1 MNPHST
7 IQHFTPCAT
16 LAALGL
22 KLQSLGLFSAVE
34 ELVHI
39 PQKVIKHK
47 PVEKLYDAFISIL
60 AGAHG
65 LCEVNTRL
73 RSDPALQRA
82 FGRSSCAEQS
92 VVQRTLDACTE
103 ENVAEM
109 RQALDSIFR
118 AHSQASRH
126 SYRAEF
132 LLLDVDM
139 TGMPCGPKA
148 ELSAKG
154 YFAKAGIRYG
164 RQLGRVVATRYEE
177 VVTDLLFGGGVQL
190 NRALRPL
197 VTAAEQTLETS
208 YSRRQR
214 TVLRI
219 DAGGGA
225 LDDVNWCLARGYQ
238 VHCKD
243 VSSKRAEAWAATV
256 QEWFDDPHHPGRQM
270 GWLVPE
276 ESLDYVRPVRRL
288 AIRWHKRNGQTR
300 HTILISTLE
309 PGDVLRLLGRPARD
323 VYEPELVALCYA
335 EFYDQRGGAI
345 EIEIKEDKQGF
356 GMTKRRKKRSAA
368 QAMVTLL
375 NQLAHNVLVWARR
388 WLSESVPKL
397 SRYGVL
403 RLVRDLL
410 HVSGI
415 VEMHRRS
422 DSVKRIVLNRAAP
435 LVRGFLAALRQLLA
449 PRKVVLILREI

>member
-1 MNPHST
+1 MPAHNTIRHYTPH
-7 IQHFTPCAT
+7 AT

-22 KLQSLGLFSAVE
+22 KLQSLKLFSAVE

-39 PQKVIKHK
+39 PQKVIKHQ
-47 PVEKLYDAFISIL
+47 PFEKLYDAFIAIL

-65 LCEVNTRL
+65 LSEVNTRL

-82 FGRSSCAEQS
+82 FGRQSCAEQS
-92 VVQRTLDACTE
+92 VVQRTLDACTA
-103 ENVAEM
+103 ENVTQM
-109 RQALDSIFR
+109 RRALDSIFR
-118 AHSQASRH
+118 AHSQAFRH
-126 SYRAEF
+126 GYRAEF

-154 YFAKAGIRYG
+154 YFAQAGIRYG

-177 VVTDLLFGGGVQL
+177 VLTDRLFGGGVQL

-197 VTAAEQTLETS
+197 VAAAEQTLKSS
-208 YSRRQR
+208 YYRRQR

-219 DAGGGA
+219 DAGGGS

-288 AIRWHKRNGQTR
+288 AIRWPKRNGQIG

-309 PGDVLRLLGRPARD
+309 PRDVLRLLGRPERD
-323 VYEPELVALCYA
+323 VCEPELVTLAYA
-335 EFYDQRGGAI
+335 EFYDKRGGAI

-356 GMTKRRKKRSAA
+356 GMTKRRKKRGAA
-368 QAMVTLL
+368 QEMVVLL
-375 NQLAHNVLVWARR
+375 NQLAHNVLVWAKL
-388 WLSESVPKL
+388 WLSELAPKL

-410 HVSGI
+410 SVSGM
-415 VEMHRRS
+415 VEFNERKNK
-422 DSVKRIVLNRAAP
+422 VKRIVLNRAAP
-435 LVRGFLAALRQLLA
+435 LVRGLLAALRELLL
-449 PRKVVLILREI
+449 PQKVVLILREI

>member
-1 MNPHST
+1 MSPHST
-7 IQHFTPCAT
+7 TRHYTPHAT

-22 KLQSLGLFSAVE
+22 KLQSLKLFSAVE

-39 PQKVIKHK
+39 PQKIIKHK

-65 LCEVNTRL
+65 LSEVNTRL

-82 FGRSSCAEQS
+82 FGRQSCAEQS
-92 VVQRTLDACTE
+92 AVQRTLDACTA
-103 ENVAEM
+103 ENVTQM
-109 RQALDSIFR
+109 RQALDTIFR
-118 AHSQASRH
+118 AHSQAFRH
-126 SYRAEF
+126 RYRAEF

-154 YFAKAGIRYG
+154 YFADAGIRYG

-177 VVTDLLFGGGVQL
+177 IVTDLIFSGGVQL

-197 VTAAEQTLETS
+197 VTAAEQTLESS

-214 TVLRI
+214 TILRV
-219 DAGGGA
+219 DAGGGS

-243 VSSKRAEAWAATV
+243 VSSRRAEAWAATV
-256 QEWFDDPHHPGRQM
+256 QEWFDDPHHPGRQL

-309 PGDVLRLLGRPARD
+309 PGDVLRLLGRPERD
-323 VYEPELVALCYA
+323 VSEPELVALCYA
-335 EFYDQRGGAI
+335 EFYDKRGGAI

-356 GMTKRRKKRSAA
+356 GMTKRRKKRGAA

-375 NQLAHNVLVWARR
+375 NQLAHNALVWARR
-388 WLSESVPKL
+388 WLSELAPKL

-415 VEMHRRS
+415 VEINCGYHQHRFNA
-422 DSVKRIVLNRAAP
+422 K
-435 LVRGFLAALRQLLA
+435 LRHE
-449 PRKVVLILREI
+449 RR

>member
-1 MNPHST
+1 MSPHST
-7 IQHFTPCAT
+7 VQHYTPHAT

-22 KLQSLGLFSAVE
+22 KLQSLQLFSAVE
-34 ELVHI
+34 QTVKI
-39 PQKVIKHK
+39 RQKSIKHK
-47 PVEKLYDAFISIL
+47 PVEKLYDAFVTIL

-65 LCEVNTRL
+65 LSEVNTRL
-73 RSDPALQRA
+73 RSDLALQRA
-82 FGRSSCAEQS
+82 FGRTNCAEQS

-103 ENVAEM
+103 ENVAQM
-109 RQALDSIFR
+109 QQALDTIFR

-154 YFAKAGIRYG
+154 YFADAGIRYG
-164 RQLGRVVATRYEE
+164 RQLGRVVATHYEE
-177 VVTDLLFGGGVQL
+177 IVTDRLFGGGVQL

-197 VTAAEQTLETS
+197 VAAAEQTLESS
-208 YSRRQR
+208 YYRRQR

-219 DAGGGA
+219 DAGGGS

-256 QEWFDDPHHPGRQM
+256 REWFDDPQHPGRQL

-276 ESLDYVRPVRRL
+276 ESLDYVKPVRRL
-288 AIRWHKRNGQTR
+288 AIRWQKRNGQVR
-300 HTILISTLE
+300 HAILISTLE
-309 PGDVLRLLGRPARD
+309 PADVLRLLGRPAHD
-323 VYEPELVALCYA
+323 VHEPGLGALAYA
-335 EFYDQRGGAI
+335 EFYDRRGGAV

-356 GMTKRRKKRSAA
+356 GMTKRRKKRGAA
-368 QAMVTLL
+368 QAMVVLL

-388 WLSESVPKL
+388 WLSASAPKL

-403 RLVRDLL
+403 RFVRDLL
-410 HVSGI
+410 RVSGM
-415 VEMHRRS
+415 VEFNERRNK
-422 DSVKRIVLNRAAP
+422 VKRIVLNRAAP
-435 LVRGFLAALRQLLA
+435 LVRGLLAALREMLL
-449 PRKVVLILREI
+449 PQKVALILREI

>member
-1 MNPHST
+1 MSPHST
-7 IQHFTPCAT
+7 SQHYTPHAT

-22 KLQSLGLFSAVE
+22 KLQSLKLFSAVE
-34 ELVHI
+34 QTVKI
-39 PQKVIKHK
+39 RQKSIKHK
-47 PVEKLYDAFISIL
+47 PAEKLYDTFVTIL

-65 LCEVNTRL
+65 LSEVNTRL

-82 FGRSSCAEQS
+82 FGRTDCAEQS

-103 ENVAEM
+103 ENVAQM
-109 RQALDSIFR
+109 QQALDTIFR
-118 AHSQASRH
+118 AHSQACRH

-154 YFAKAGIRYG
+154 YFADSGIRYG

-177 VVTDLLFGGGVQL
+177 VVTDRLFGGGVQL

-197 VTAAEQTLETS
+197 VAAAEQTLASS
-208 YSRRQR
+208 YYRRQR

-219 DAGGGA
+219 DAGGGS

-256 QEWFDDPHHPGRQM
+256 REWFSDPQHPGRQM

-276 ESLDYVRPVRRL
+276 ESLDYVRRVRRL
-288 AIRWHKRNGQTR
+288 AIRWQKRNGQVR
-300 HTILISTLE
+300 HAILISTLE
-309 PGDVLRLLGRPARD
+309 PGDVFRLLGRPERD
-323 VYEPELVALCYA
+323 LSEPQLVALAYA
-335 EFYDQRGGAI
+335 EFYDKRGGAI

-356 GMTKRRKKRSAA
+356 GMTKRRKKRGAA
-368 QAMVTLL
+368 QAMVVLL

-388 WLSESVPKL
+388 WLSELAPQL
-397 SRYGVL
+397 SHYGVL

-410 HVSGI
+410 HVSGM
-415 VEMHRRS
+415 VEFNERRNK
-422 DSVKRIVLNRAAP
+422 VKRIVLNRAAP
-435 LVRGFLAALRQLLA
+435 LVRGLLAALRELLL
-449 PRKVVLILREI
+449 PQKVVLILREI

>member
-1 MNPHST
+1 MRPQST
-7 IQHFTPCAT
+7 IQHFTPQAT

-22 KLQSLGLFSAVE
+22 KLQSLKLFSAVE
-34 ELVHI
+34 QMVKI
-39 PQKVIKHK
+39 KQKSIKHT

-65 LCEVNTRL
+65 LSEVNTRL
-73 RSDPALQRA
+73 RSDSALQRS
-82 FGRSSCAEQS
+82 FGLQSCAEQS

-103 ENVAEM
+103 ENVTQM
-109 RQALDSIFR
+109 QQALDRIFLV
-118 AHSQASRH
+118 HSQAFGHR
-126 SYRAEF
+126 YRAEF

-154 YFAKAGIRYG
+154 YFAQAGIRHG

-177 VVTDLLFGGGVQL
+177 IVTDRLFGGGVQL

-197 VTAAEQTLETS
+197 VMAAEQTLESS
-208 YSRRQR
+208 YYRRQR
-214 TVLRI
+214 TVLRV
-219 DAGGGA
+219 DAGGGS

-243 VSSKRAEAWAATV
+243 VSSRRAEAWATTV
-256 QEWFDDPHHPGRQM
+256 REWFDDPHHPGRQL

-276 ESLDYVRPVRRL
+276 ESIDYVKPVRRL
-288 AIRWHKRNGQTR
+288 AIRWPKRNGQTR

-309 PGDVLRLLGRPARD
+309 PRDVLRLLGRPERD
-323 VYEPELVALCYA
+323 VSEPELVAFAYA

-356 GMTKRRKKRSAA
+356 GMTKRRKKRGAA
-368 QAMVTLL
+368 QAMVVLL

-388 WLSESVPKL
+388 WLSALAPKL

-415 VEMHRRS
+415 IEMNKRRNL
-422 DSVKRIVLNRAAP
+422 VKRIVLNRAAP
-435 LVRGFLAALRQLLA
+435 LVRGFPDALRELLL
-449 PRKVVLILREI
+449 PQKVELILRKI

>member
-1 MNPHST
+1 MSPHST
-7 IQHFTPCAT
+7 IQHFTPYAT

-22 KLQSLGLFSAVE
+22 KLQALKLFSAVE
-34 ELVHI
+34 QAVKI
-39 PQKVIKHK
+39 KQKSIKHK
-47 PVEKLYDAFISIL
+47 PAEKLYDAFISIL

-65 LCEVNTRL
+65 LSEVNTRL

-82 FGRSSCAEQS
+82 FGRQSCAEQS
-92 VVQRTLDACTE
+92 AVQRTLDACTE
-103 ENVAEM
+103 ENVTRM
-109 RQALDSIFR
+109 QQALDRIFR

-139 TGMPCGPKA
+139 TGMPCGPQA

-154 YFAKAGIRYG
+154 YFADAGIRYG
-164 RQLGRVVATRYEE
+164 RQLGRVIATRYEE
-177 VVTDLLFGGGVQL
+177 VVTDRLFGGGVQL

-197 VTAAEQTLETS
+197 IEAAEQTLESS
-208 YSRRQR
+208 YYRRQR

-219 DAGGGA
+219 DAGGGS

-243 VSSKRAEAWAATV
+243 VSSKRAEAWATTV
-256 QEWFDDPHHPGRQM
+256 QEWFDDPQHPGRQM

-288 AIRWHKRNGQTR
+288 AIRWPKRNGQIR

-309 PGDVLRLLGRPARD
+309 PRDVLRLLGRPGRD
-323 VYEPELVALCYA
+323 MYEPELVAPAYA
-335 EFYDQRGGAI
+335 EFYDKRGGAI

-356 GMTKRRKKRSAA
+356 GMTKRRKKRGPA

-375 NQLAHNVLVWARR
+375 NQLAHNVLVRARR
-388 WLSESVPKL
+388 WLSALAPKL

-410 HVSGI
+410 HVGGI
-415 VEMHRRS
+415 VEMHKQRN
-422 DSVKRIVLNRAAP
+422 SVKRIVLNRAAP
-435 LVRGFLAALRQLLA
+435 LVHGFLAPLRELLA
-449 PRKVVLILREI
+449 PQKVE

>member
-1 MNPHST
+1 MHPQHT
-7 IQHFTPCAT
+7 IQHFTPHAT

-22 KLQSLGLFSAVE
+22 KLQSLKLFSAVE
-34 ELVHI
+34 QTVKI
-39 PQKVIKHK
+39 KQKSIKHT

-65 LCEVNTRL
+65 LSEVNTRL

-82 FGRSSCAEQS
+82 FGRLSCAEQS
-92 VVQRTLDACTE
+92 VVQRTLDACTA
-103 ENVAEM
+103 ENVAQTQ
-109 RQALDSIFR
+109 QALDIIFR

-126 SYRAEF
+126 SYRAEL

-139 TGMPCGPKA
+139 TGLPCGPKA

-154 YFAKAGIRYG
+154 YFARAGIRYG

-177 VVTDLLFGGGVQL
+177 VVTDRLFGGGVQL

-197 VTAAEQTLETS
+197 VTVAEQTLESS
-208 YSRRQR
+208 YYRRQR

-219 DAGGGA
+219 DAGGGS

-256 QEWFDDPHHPGRQM
+256 REWFDDPQHTGRQM
-270 GWLVPE
+270 GWLIPE

-288 AIRWHKRNGQTR
+288 AIRWPKRNGQTG

-309 PGDVLRLLGRPARD
+309 PGDVLRLLGRPERELS
-323 VYEPELVALCYA
+323 EPELVALCYA
-335 EFYDQRGGAI
+335 EFYDKRGGAI

-356 GMTKRRKKRSAA
+356 GMSKRRKKRGAA
-368 QAMVTLL
+368 QEMVVLL
-375 NQLAHNVLVWARR
+375 NQLAHNVLVWAKR
-388 WLSESVPKL
+388 WLSGLAPKL

-410 HVSGI
+410 HVSGM
-415 VEMHRRS
+415 VELNVRS
-422 DSVKRIVLNRAAP
+422 NSVKRIILNRAAP
-435 LVRGFLAALRQLLA
+435 LVRGFLAALRELLA
-449 PRKVVLILREI
+449 PQKVVLILREI